1 MKHVLNDET
10 RSQRKKLNEVFEK
23 YKDAPGKLMPVLQEA
38 QDIYGYLPY
47 EIQQR
52 ISNALNISI
61 SDVYGVASFYSQFNL
76 TPKGKHRISVCLGTA
91 CYVKG
96 ASKVLERIEEKLGI
110 KNGECTED
118 RLFSIDSC
126 RCVGACGLAPVIMID
141 DEVYGNLDVDK
152 VDAILD
158 MYMQNE
164 KGGETDDSK

>member
-1 MKHVLNDET
+1 MKQMLTDET
-10 RSQRKKLNEVFEK
+10 RSQREKLNKVFQK
-23 YKDAPGKLMPVLQEA
+23 YKDTPGKLMPVLQEA

-52 ISNALNISI
+52 ISEALNISI

-96 ASKVLERIEEKLGI
+96 ANKVLERIEEKLGI

-141 DEVYGNLDVDK
+141 DEVYGNLDVNK

-158 MYMQNE
+158 MYIENE
-164 KGGETDDSK
+164 KGGESDDDK